1 MTAKEL
7 REITNNSRKDKIFS
21 EYMEK
26 TVYPHMLDRAKSG
39 YYAASFRIINSTPS
53 ISLIKKELEAN
64 GYKVNVDPAIS
75 SYTIAW

>member
-39 YYAASFRIINSTPS
+39 YYAATFRITNSTPN
-53 ISLIKKELEAN
+53 IGLIKRELEAN
-64 GYKVNVDPAIS
+64 GYGVNVDTAIS
-75 SYTIAW
+75 AYTITW